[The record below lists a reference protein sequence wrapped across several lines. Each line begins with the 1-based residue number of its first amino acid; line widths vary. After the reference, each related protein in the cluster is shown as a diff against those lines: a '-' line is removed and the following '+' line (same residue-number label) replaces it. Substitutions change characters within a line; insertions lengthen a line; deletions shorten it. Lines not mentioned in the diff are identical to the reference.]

1 MTHEKDSDPSSGNRS
16 TAHSA
21 KAAAGPYSLG
31 QDIWP
36 GAGKTVEEQGELAT
50 VLGKLMGSNG
60 ERHHWS
66 GDLVPMMQDEI
77 ADLRAAL
84 DILEELNPELTED
97 HPESGLGGAEHMS
110 RRREWKRDLF
120 RSWHRG
126 DDPDHWPRPEDRG
139 LPAR

>member
-1 MTHEKDSDPSSGNRS
+1 MDHEQDTNPSGNGQ
-16 TAHSA
+16 SA
-21 KAAAGPYSLG
+21 AQSPKDAPGPFSLG
-31 QDIWP
+31 QAMWP
-36 GAGKTVEEQGELAT
+36 GVGKTVEEQGELAT

-60 ERHHWS
+60 DRRHWS

-84 DILEELNPELTED
+84 DILEELNPVLAEEHL
-97 HPESGLGGAEHMS
+97 ESGLDGAEYMS

-126 DDPDHWPRPEDRG
+126 DTPDQWPRPEDLG
-139 LPAR
+139 LPPR

>member
-1 MTHEKDSDPSSGNRS
+1 MDHGQDSDSPSNDGTTGNCCEN
-16 TAHSA
+16 TP
-21 KAAAGPYSLG
+21 GPYSLG

-36 GAGKTVEEQGELAT
+36 GVGKTVEEQGELAT

-60 ERHHWS
+60 ERRHWS

-84 DILEELNPELTED
+84 DILEELNPVLAKEHL
-97 HPESGLGGAEHMS
+97 ESGLDGAEYMS

-120 RSWHRG
+120 RSWQRG
-126 DDPDHWPRPEDRG
+126 DIPDQWPRPEDFG
-139 LPAR
+139 LPPR

>member
-1 MTHEKDSDPSSGNRS
+1 MDHEQNDDATNGGS
-16 TAHSA
+16 TAHPLENV
-21 KAAAGPYSLG
+21 AGPYSLG

-36 GAGKTVEEQGELAT
+36 GVGKTVEEQGELAT
-50 VLGKLMGSNG
+50 VLGKLIGSNG
-60 ERHHWS
+60 ERRHWS

-84 DILEELNPELTED
+84 DMLEELNPALAED
-97 HPESGLGGAEHMS
+97 HLASGMVGSEYMS

-126 DDPDHWPRPEDRG
+126 DSSGQWPRPEDYG
-139 LPAR
+139 LPPR